1 MSKKFKNIENDE
13 AFKNFKLEDYMPSM
27 PEHKQEENSSV
38 AAAEEEE
45 EEPIAEAGGLFPVLD
60 EPDITAVQVAVSNTR
75 IHEQATEVESDD
87 EVAETAIDTDGIPV
101 ERTITRRISSKQ
113 RRLSLDEYRAT
124 YLQVPKITDRKP
136 VFVSGEVRDR
146 LDEIVRRLGGRGMSV
161 SGLIENLARQ
171 HLSAYG
177 NDIDQWRKL

>member
-27 PEHKQEENSSV
+27 PKHEPEESSSV
-38 AAAEEEE
+38 AEQ
-45 EEPIAEAGGLFPVLD
+45 EPVVEAGNLFPILD
-60 EPDITAVQVAVSNTR
+60 EPETSAGSDNEAR
-75 IHEQATEVESDD
+75 ETEADNV
-87 EVAETAIDTDGIPV
+87 TV
-101 ERTITRRISSKQ
+101 ERTVARRISSKQ

-124 YLQVPKITDRKP
+124 YLRVPKIADRKP

-171 HLSAYG
+171 HLSSYED
-177 NDIDQWRKL
+177 DIDQWRKL

>member
-27 PEHKQEENSSV
+27 PEHKQEDSFSV
-38 AAAEEEE
+38 AEQ
-45 EEPIAEAGGLFPVLD
+45 EPVVEAGNLFPILD
-60 EPDITAVQVAVSNTR
+60 EPETSAGSDNEAR
-75 IHEQATEVESDD
+75 ETEADNV
-87 EVAETAIDTDGIPV
+87 TV
-101 ERTITRRISSKQ
+101 ERTVARRISSKQ

-124 YLQVPKITDRKP
+124 YLRVPKIADRKP
-136 VFVSGEVRDR
+136 VFVSGEVRDG

-171 HLSAYG
+171 HMEAYG
-177 NDIDQWRKL
+177 EDIEQWRKL